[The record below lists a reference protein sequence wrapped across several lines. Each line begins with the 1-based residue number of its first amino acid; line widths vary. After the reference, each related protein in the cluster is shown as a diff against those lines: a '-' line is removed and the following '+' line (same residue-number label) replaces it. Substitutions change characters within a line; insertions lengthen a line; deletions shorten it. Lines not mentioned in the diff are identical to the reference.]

1 MTVIQSFDRAM
12 AIATA
17 LSSDEHRKWW
27 TINDLAKECQLPVS
41 TIYRLLYT
49 LMKHGLVEQDAA
61 TKQYTLG
68 IKWME
73 FGLRVLD
80 RIDYRKVIKPMIEEL
95 AREVNES
102 VYFSQPSGLESIV
115 VERVDSQHNI
125 RIYDQLGLRI
135 PMHIGA
141 ANKVVLAHMPVE
153 EARQTVVQLVGEE
166 QVPAFMEKLQE
177 IRAVGHAV
185 SFAER
190 TENTASV
197 AAPVI
202 DYNQKV
208 IGALSIGIVTY
219 DLKEERLQ
227 YLIER
232 VKDVA
237 LKTSQRLGGLPK
249 A

>member
-115 VERVDSQHNI
+115 VDRVDSQHNI

-166 QVPAFMEKLQE
+166 QAPAFMEKLQE
-177 IRAVGHAV
+177 IRAAGHAV

-237 LKTSQRLGGLPK
+237 HKTSQRLGGLSK